1 MKKLEMLIMIMI
13 IILHLSLLYRLLKPI
28 FQSVFK
34 MYASRY
40 IPKKA
45 GIEIDLSYSST
56 WLLVVLLAGNV
67 VTQAS
72 LVIVLPEGF
81 SVYNF
86 IYITELV
93 LWTIYAFVLLKK

>member
-1 MKKLEMLIMIMI
+1 MLIMIMI

-34 MYASRY
+34 VYASRY

-45 GIEIDLSYSST
+45 EIDLSYSST

-67 VTQAS
+67 VTQAN

-86 IYITELV
+86 IYIAELV